1 MSLLTFS
8 TSQEQC
14 PCGPTVGKCGWTV
27 GLCRRGKPTLTPCKS
42 QVGCA
47 NAGSLLR
54 VVHSMGCLTGA
65 LHFMPVK
72 YAVWCRRGGFMG
84 SSHMSALLK
93 ESREADGRLMSSLTE
108 TDRCITTTCV
118 MSGNMQSYSACVET
132 ALAYLF
138 ALFYPFLFRRPARL
152 LPKAYWPSYL
162 SKWPPSSVHWNWS
175 LPKILVLHRGTSEIL
190 SHKPCFH
197 LTSPSPARKTAAM
210 NHCMRFIISL
220 VQQSLSYCLTEYLW
234 LWLKALVA
242 LWLILKEN
250 SSIYVTLLKRHFV
263 VKVISSWAHLWSV
276 QEFWLM
282 LAYHRPQRYNHL
294 CWSVT

>member
-1 MSLLTFS
+1 MKCCGKHVRTTRECPFS
-8 TSQEQC
+8 HF
-14 PCGPTVGKCGWTV
+14 PHPKNNAHVGPQWESVGELWGCV
-27 GLCRRGKPTLTPCKS
+27 GG
-42 QVGCA
+42 A
-47 NAGSLLR
+47 NPHLHHVSPKLGVLMLSPSLLR

-93 ESREADGRLMSSLTE
+93 ESREADGRLMPSLSE
-108 TDRCITTTCV
+108 TDTCITTTCV
-118 MSGNMQSYSACVET
+118 MSGNMQSYSACVKT

-210 NHCMRFIISL
+210 NHCMRYIISL
-220 VQQSLSYCLTEYLW
+220 VQQSLSYCLTEDMW

-276 QEFWLM
+276 QECFSSF
-282 LAYHRPQRYNHL
+282 Y
-294 CWSVT
+294 

>member
-1 MSLLTFS
+1 MLRETCSDNQRMSLLTFS

-27 GLCRRGKPTLTPCKS
+27 GLCRRGKPTLIPCKS

-84 SSHMSALLK
+84 SSHMSTLLK

-210 NHCMRFIISL
+210 NHCM
-220 VQQSLSYCLTEYLW
+220 QSVVLSDW
-234 LWLKALVA
+234 GSVALVKGTGGTLTYIKGKFLYLRNAVKAA
-242 LWLILKEN
+242 L
-250 SSIYVTLLKRHFV
+250 
-263 VKVISSWAHLWSV
+263 
-276 QEFWLM
+276 
-282 LAYHRPQRYNHL
+282 
-294 CWSVT
+294 CC